1 MNGFRGEL
9 NLVKG
14 KATARASR
22 IIITEKKGVG
32 SLHPNV
38 FYSFKGFCISVIVQ
52 KKKAKYLKKSK
63 I

>member
-22 IIITEKKGVG
+22 IIITEKKGGG
-32 SLHPNV
+32 SLPPKV
-38 FYSFKGFCISVIVQ
+38 FYSFKNSKDSVF
-52 KKKAKYLKKSK
+52 L
-63 I
+63 